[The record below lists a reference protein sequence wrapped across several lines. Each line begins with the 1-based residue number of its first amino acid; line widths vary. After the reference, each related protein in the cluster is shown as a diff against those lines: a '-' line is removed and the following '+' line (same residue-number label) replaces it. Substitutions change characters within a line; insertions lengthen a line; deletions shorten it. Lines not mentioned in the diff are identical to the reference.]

1 MLKPSEFEEKQK
13 GINKVLDIIE
23 SQIEQ
28 QEDLELKKDFN
39 EKKKT
44 TWYLD
49 TDNFRLN
56 SNKFL
61 LRIREEKHT
70 GEYETTLKCRHPDRY
85 VSASYDLSSSTMNIE
100 TKFEEDITI
109 PFVSKFSLSAS
120 FKQDIKPKLSNFKD
134 LKSIFPYLNIANVED
149 TDSLSKVNDFEVTE
163 ISNKIGTL
171 DFTDKKSVN
180 LYLNFW
186 YLSGESEKSR
196 PLILEFTFDYRAK
209 DQSNEKDILLEE
221 FSRSLVRKA
230 EIFYLSLQNQTI
242 ADHNI
247 TKTKTEYVYQ
257 YKPK

>member
-1 MLKPSEFEEKQK
+1 L
-13 GINKVLDIIE
+13 
-23 SQIEQ
+23 
-28 QEDLELKKDFN
+28 DLEH
-39 EKKKT
+39 
-44 TWYLD
+44 
-49 TDNFRLN
+49 
-56 SNKFL
+56 
-61 LRIREEKHT
+61 RE
-70 GEYETTLKCRHPDRY
+70 
-85 VSASYDLSSSTMNIE
+85 
-100 TKFEEDITI
+100 
-109 PFVSKFSLSAS
+109 
-120 FKQDIKPKLSNFKD
+120 
-134 LKSIFPYLNIANVED
+134 FPYLNIANVED
-149 TDSLSKVNDFEVTE
+149 TDSLIKVNDFEVTE

-196 PLILEFTFDYRAK
+196 PLILEFTFDYRDK